1 MTWLIVA
8 GDLTPLG
15 GMDAA
20 NLALARYLAS
30 RDEVHLVTHRAWPDL
45 AALPNVTV
53 HAVWRPFNRHLLGSP
68 LLAGAGRALWRRL
81 GPLGARAVV
90 NDGNGSLPDANWVHY
105 LHAAYKPQVN
115 RSIVSRTT
123 AGFTHRR
130 DVDAEIHA
138 LAEARVIL
146 CNSSRT
152 KRDVMAATGVPDAR
166 VRVIYYGSDPE
177 RFPRIEGPERRAA
190 RKALGQVD
198 ERRLV
203 GFLGALGDRRKAFD
217 TLFEAWADLCRRREW
232 DADLIVVGSGAEL
245 AAWRQRAARRGLGDR
260 LRFLGFRR
268 DVPTVLAALDAL
280 VHPARYEAYGLSV
293 HEAICRGIPALVS
306 RSAGVAE
313 RYPEGLADLLIDDPN
328 DSAELVRRLSSWR
341 ERLEAYRGAIAPV
354 AESFRSYTW
363 DQMAA
368 QIIEC
373 VERAAA

>member
-1 MTWLIVA
+1 MVVA
-8 GDLTPLG
+8 GDFTPLG
-15 GMDAA
+15 GMDVA
-20 NLALARYLAS
+20 NHALARYLA
-30 RDEVHLVTHRAWPDL
+30 RAGADVHIVTHRAWPDL

-90 NDGNGSLPDANWVHY
+90 NGGNCRLPGANWVHY

-115 RSIVSRTT
+115 GSIVSRTK
-123 AGFTHRR
+123 AGFTYRR

-146 CNSSRT
+146 CNSGRT

-190 RKALGQVD
+190 RKSLGQVD
-198 ERRLV
+198 ERPLV
-203 GFLGALGDRRKAFD
+203 GFVGALGDRRKAFD

-260 LRFLGFRR
+260 LRF
-268 DVPTVLAALDAL
+268 AALDAL